1 MRQLKALL
9 AIAIVVGGFYLAWV
23 LIPPYYNNYSFQDE
37 LENQA
42 RTAVYSPQ
50 TTDQDVKNSLA
61 KTAKDLDI
69 PLTADDIHVEK
80 TNGNISI
87 WTEYTITVQTPVKA
101 IDLKFA
107 PSTKDKRI

>member
-1 MRQLKALL
+1 MKQLKALL
-9 AIAIVVGGFYLAWV
+9 GLAIVVAGFYLAWA

-37 LENQA
+37 LDNQA

-50 TTDQDVKNSLA
+50 MTEQDVKNSLA
-61 KTAKDLDI
+61 KTAKDLNI
-69 PLTADDIHVEK
+69 PLTADDIHVQK
-80 TNGNISI
+80 GNGVISI
-87 WTEYTITVQTPVKA
+87 WAEYTITVETPVKT